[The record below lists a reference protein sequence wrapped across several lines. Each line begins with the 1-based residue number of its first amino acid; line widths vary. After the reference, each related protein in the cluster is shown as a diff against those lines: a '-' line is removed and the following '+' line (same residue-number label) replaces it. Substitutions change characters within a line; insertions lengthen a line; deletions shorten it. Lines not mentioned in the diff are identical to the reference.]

1 MCGIL
6 LVYNSSAGFE
16 DQFIEFYEGDQISL
30 TGRLPNGLDPY
41 ISDKLI
47 PLIQNRGP
55 NYISLRSI
63 GSLNTL
69 WVSSILSLRQPFTT
83 QSVVVGDNRFVLQ
96 FNGELYNDEIQFN
109 DTQYIVSLLSHENC
123 DIPNIIRRL
132 NGEFSYTIFDTLNNS
147 IYFGRDAIGK
157 RSLSY
162 YLDTGHSQL
171 YVASVT
177 GHSTQNYINC
187 KAGIIYRYDTLNHTL
202 DSSLSIQQPYK
213 VTNLVDL
220 EQTMLCDTIDHL
232 YLKLARSV
240 QRRIDSIHPRH
251 VENSPIAVLFSGGLD
266 CSVLVAL
273 ICRHLITNGSKN
285 TVLELLNVAFENP
298 RTKLQPCDAPDRKL
312 AIQSHQMLQNMFP
325 TVKIKLI
332 EIDIPYDEYL
342 KFKPRVID
350 LMYPKQTEMDLSIAI
365 AFYFASRGVGH
376 ITEDQDQRIPYTRH
390 GIVLFSGLGADELYG
405 GYHKFNNKSLDE
417 LTVEL
422 ASQINNIHDRNLNRD
437 DKVIADNGVE
447 VRYPFLDNDVVK
459 YSTEKVPINFKIN
472 KLILRELA
480 DKKLNLDFIAMEP
493 KRAIQFG
500 SKSAKMTK
508 DGNKNGTDILKP

>member
-1 MCGIL
+1 M
-6 LVYNSSAGFE
+6 GFK
-16 DQFIEFYEGDQISL
+16 DHFKEFYEGDQISL
-30 TGRLPNGLDPY
+30 TGNVLNGLDPY
-41 ISDKLI
+41 ISDRLI

-55 NYISLRSI
+55 NYLSLRSI
-63 GSLNTL
+63 ESLNTL

-83 QSVVVGDNRFVLQ
+83 QSVVTANNRFILQ
-96 FNGELYNDEIQFN
+96 FNGELYNDEIQYN
-109 DTQYIVSLLSHENC
+109 DTQYIVSLLSDENSTV
-123 DIPNIIRRL
+123 PNIIRQL
-132 NGEFSYTIFDTLNNS
+132 NGEFSYTIFDTLNNC
-147 IYFGRDAIGK
+147 IYFGRDPIGK

-162 YLDTGHSQL
+162 HLNTENNQL
-171 YVASVT
+171 SVASVT
-177 GHSTQNYINC
+177 GQCTQDYINC
-187 KAGIIYRYDTLNHTL
+187 KAGVIYRYDTIRHTL
-202 DSSLSIQQPYK
+202 DSSLSIQPPYK
-213 VTNLVDL
+213 VTNVIDMERTTLNDTVD
-220 EQTMLCDTIDHL
+220 QL
-232 YLKLARSV
+232 YFELARAV

-266 CSVLVAL
+266 CSILVAL
-273 ICRHLITNGSKN
+273 ICQHLLAKGSKD

-298 RTKLQPCDAPDRKL
+298 RTGLQPCDVPDRKL
-312 AIQSHQMLQNMFP
+312 AIQSHQVLQNLFP
-325 TVKIKLI
+325 SIKIKLL
-332 EIDIPYDEYL
+332 EIDVPYDEYL
-342 KFKPRVID
+342 KCRPRVID
-350 LMYPKQTEMDLSIAI
+350 LIYPKQTEMDLSIAI
-365 AFYFASRGVGH
+365 AFYFASRGVGY

-405 GYHKFNNKSLDE
+405 GYHKFNNRSFDE

-459 YSTEKVPINFKIN
+459 YSTEMIPINFKMS

-480 DKKLNLDFIAMEP
+480 DKKLNLGSIAMEP

-508 DGNKNGTDILKP
+508 NGNKNGTDILKP

>member
-1 MCGIL
+1 MCGFL
-6 LVYNSSAGFE
+6 LVYDSLVGFK
-16 DQFIEFYEGDQISL
+16 DQFKEFYEGDQISL
-30 TGRLPNGLDPY
+30 TGSLPNELDPY
-41 ISDKLI
+41 ISDRLI
-47 PLIQNRGP
+47 PLIRNRGP
-55 NYISLRSI
+55 NYLSLRSI

-69 WVSSILSLRQPFTT
+69 WVSSILSLRQPFTP
-83 QSVVVGDNRFVLQ
+83 QSVVIGDNRFVLQ
-96 FNGELYNDEIQFN
+96 FNGELYNEEIQFN
-109 DTQYIVSLLSHENC
+109 DTQYIVSLLSNENSG
-123 DIPNIIRRL
+123 IPDVIRRL
-132 NGEFSYTIFDTLNNS
+132 NGEFSYTIFDTLNNC
-147 IYFGRDAIGK
+147 IYFGRDSIGK

-162 YLDTGHSQL
+162 HLDTEHNQL
-171 YVASVT
+171 HVASVT
-177 GHSTQNYINC
+177 GHSTHDYINC
-187 KAGIIYRYDTLNHTL
+187 KAGVIYRYDTLRHTL

-213 VTNLVDL
+213 VTNIIDL
-220 EQTMLCDTIDHL
+220 EQTMLNDTVDQL
-232 YLKLARSV
+232 YLKLSRAV
-240 QRRIDSIHPRH
+240 QKRIDSIHPRH

-273 ICRHLITNGSKN
+273 ICQHLLAKGPED

-298 RTKLQPCDAPDRKL
+298 RTGLQPADAPDRKL
-312 AIQSHQMLQNMFP
+312 AIQSHQMLQNLFP
-325 TVKIKLI
+325 LIKIKLL

-342 KFKPRVID
+342 KFRPRVID

-365 AFYFASRGVGH
+365 AFYFASRGVGY
-376 ITEDQDQRIPYTRH
+376 ITEDQDRRIPYIRH

-422 ASQINNIHDRNLNRD
+422 TGQINNIHDRNLNRD

-459 YSTEKVPINFKIN
+459 YSTEMIPINFKIN

-480 DKKLNLDFIAMEP
+480 DKKLNLGFIAAEP

-508 DGNKNGTDILKP
+508 NGNKNGTDILRP